1 MSDVTT
7 ASPILSMKYYL
18 ESTRTGFESKKVL
31 SLNTVAPTHRI
42 FLSQQSLGETS
53 HYQILG
59 KTVPKRY
66 RWVIH
71 MELASCLDMMYMR
84 KLKYLAIALT
94 LVEVILVTGL
104 MYDVLVA
111 RESASAYSSSPAH
124 EASPGDDSDSP
135 SYGASPQATYSV
147 DDSYL
152 AERWGVDKINAPQAW
167 QITRGDQAVVVA
179 VLDTGISRD
188 NQDLAGRVV
197 DEVNF
202 SDSPTSDDL
211 YGHGTH
217 MAGTIAAIAPEC
229 RLMNVKVADDT
240 GKCEPSVVAR
250 GIVWA
255 VDHGAKVINLSLAMV
270 ASRDLEQAV
279 NYAWSR
285 GAILVAAAGNK
296 GTSDPSYPAYYDKCL
311 AVAGT
316 NENNSLALLSSYGDW
331 VDVAAPGFNIYSE
344 LPENQYGYK
353 TGTSAAGAHVSGVA
367 ALVFS
372 IAEDADGDG
381 KVNDEVR
388 WAIENSCT
396 PVGDDMGWGLINAYG
411 AVIQTSPSSNSF

>member
-1 MSDVTT
+1 
-7 ASPILSMKYYL
+7 
-18 ESTRTGFESKKVL
+18 
-31 SLNTVAPTHRI
+31 
-42 FLSQQSLGETS
+42 
-53 HYQILG
+53 
-59 KTVPKRY
+59 
-66 RWVIH
+66 VIH
-71 MELASCLDMMYMR
+71 IGLASCLDMMYMR
-84 KLKYLAIALT
+84 KLKYLAITLT
-94 LVEVILVTGL
+94 VVEVILVAGL
-104 MYDVLVA
+104 VYDVLAA
-111 RESASAYSSSPAH
+111 RESASAYSESPVYGVAR
-124 EASPGDDSDSP
+124 GDG
-135 SYGASPQATYSV
+135 SYSLGYDPSPQGTYSV
-147 DDSYL
+147 DESYL
-152 AERWGVDKINAPQAW
+152 VDRWGVDRIEAPQAW
-167 QITRGDQAVVVA
+167 QITRGDQSVIVA
-179 VLDTGISRD
+179 VLDTGISKD
-188 NQDLAGRVV
+188 NQDLAGRVM

-229 RLMNVKVADDT
+229 RLMNVKVANDV

-255 VDHGAKVINLSLAMV
+255 VDHGAKVINLSLAMG
-270 ASRDLEQAV
+270 ASRDLEEAV

-296 GTSDPSYPAYYDKCL
+296 GTSDPSYPAYYDNCL

-316 NENNSLALLSSYGDW
+316 NENNSLALLSSHGDW

-344 LPENQYGYK
+344 LPRNQHGYK

-372 IAEDADGDG
+372 IAEDTNGDG

-388 WAIENSCT
+388 SAIEDSCT
-396 PVGDDMGWGLINAYG
+396 PIGDDMGQGLVNAYG
-411 AVIQTSPSSNSF
+411 AVTKAPPSSDSF